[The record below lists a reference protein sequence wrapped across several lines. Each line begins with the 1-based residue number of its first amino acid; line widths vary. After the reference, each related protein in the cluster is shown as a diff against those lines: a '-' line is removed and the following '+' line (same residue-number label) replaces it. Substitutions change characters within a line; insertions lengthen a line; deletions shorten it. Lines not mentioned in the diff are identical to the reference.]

1 MSVQSWGSLTV
12 FRRRGSWRA
21 VQRGTIAGVPLVLL
35 LVILAVLGA
44 VAVVA
49 AGRGDVLGPESPRRG
64 PLAELPLGATPED
77 VDRLRLSLGWRG
89 YRMDEVDQVL
99 DDLRD
104 ELAALQGTLRDRDAR
119 VAELEAGRTD
129 GLTAG
134 SSDGPGTDR
143 SPRQSTLPK
152 EG

>member
-1 MSVQSWGSLTV
+1 M
-12 FRRRGSWRA
+12 
-21 VQRGTIAGVPLVLL
+21 PLVLL

-49 AGRGDVLGPESPRRG
+49 AGRGDVLGPESPRRS

-104 ELAALQGTLRDRDAR
+104 ELAALQGALRDRDAR
-119 VAELEAGRTD
+119 VAELEDGLTD
-129 GLTAG
+129 GLT
-134 SSDGPGTDR
+134 DGCTDGLTDEPRDRSGTDR
-143 SPRQSTLPK
+143 SPRQGTLST